1 MKYAALSPDQIYRL
15 NQCAPAVMEIMSN
28 CFETLMR
35 ERYYKGGVTVLD
47 VINYIMGGGKIP
59 DFLIDLDLRREK

>member
-35 ERYYKGGVTVLD
+35 ERITRAALQCWTL
-47 VINYIMGGGKIP
+47 
-59 DFLIDLDLRREK
+59 LITLWAAEKFRIV